1 MGTQSKFV
9 VIEHRAKKAGLHY
22 DLRFK
27 KPTGK
32 KWASF
37 AVPKGIP
44 LKVGQKVLAIR
55 TNDHSEKDATFTG
68 SLEKGYGAG
77 IFKRHDG
84 GSCIIEKFSDNH
96 IAVNFKGSKMKGLY
110 HLVSTVV
117 VGRKKRTTK
126 EKTFFL
132 FKGKR

>member
-1 MGTQSKFV
+1 MSTKSRFV

-27 KPTGK
+27 LPTGK

-37 AVPKGIP
+37 AVRKGIP

-55 TNDHSEKDATFTG
+55 TNDHTEKNALFVG
-68 SLEKGYGAG
+68 PLESGYGAG
-77 IFKRHDG
+77 IFKKHDG
-84 GSCIIEKFSDNH
+84 GSCIIEKFTDNH
-96 IAVNFKGSKMKGLY
+96 IAIDFKGSKMKGLY

-117 VGRKKRTTK
+117 VGGGKRK
-126 EKTFFL
+126 EKSFFL
-132 FKGKR
+132 FKGRG

>member
-1 MGTQSKFV
+1 MSTSSKFV

-27 KPTGK
+27 KPTGN

-37 AVPKGIP
+37 AIRKGIP
-44 LKVGQKVLAIR
+44 VKVGEKVLAIR

-68 SLEKGYGAG
+68 TLKSGYGAG
-77 IFKRHDG
+77 TFKRHDG
-84 GSCIIEKFSDNH
+84 GSCIIEKFTENH
-96 IAVNFKGSKMKGLY
+96 MAINFKGSKMKGLY

-117 VGRKKRTTK
+117 VGGGKRK
-126 EKTFFL
+126 EKSFFL
-132 FKGKR
+132 FKGRG